1 MRRIVFTITMVVGC
15 IFLSNKCFAQT
26 EPLAGQSNAPQQ
38 EEKTIFSFK
47 AEIGLTDEQE
57 NKIKAL
63 LFDGQTLMKSYRDQ
77 LNALGTELARMIN
90 SDEDVSLIKS
100 KLTEISKIQV
110 EVSCY
115 NIEFARKI
123 KGILSP
129 EQLKKWE
136 EIKKE
141 HAKG

>member
-1 MRRIVFTITMVVGC
+1 MSVNPKTRKEVLESVDGVGGRIV
-15 IFLSNKCFAQT
+15 N
-26 EPLAGQSNAPQQ
+26 AGS
-38 EEKTIFSFK
+38 KSISI
-47 AEIGLTDEQE
+47 EIAADQ

-63 LFDGQTLMKSYRDQ
+63 LFDGETLMKKYRTD
-77 LNALGTELARMIN
+77 LNTSGTELGQMIN
-90 SDEDVSLIKS
+90 QNEGMDLIKG